1 MTSTPT
7 PPFKVQKFRERWER
21 IDRTTGE
28 THDHGWTGHALY
40 RIMHADKT
48 VGIFS
53 TGTGDVDTRPAPG
66 GYNIEYL
73 QVLDDTLPD
82 LDISAVWVVTTR
94 RQTTHLRGAYHATP
108 HYWMDLSVNITGP
121 AATLEHLEELRLQSI
136 NRIPEEQRQHISTVK
151 LLANLTE
158 SLKHHE
164 PHH

>member
-1 MTSTPT
+1 MTNQPT
-7 PPFKVQKFRERWER
+7 PPFTVQKFRERWER

-28 THDHGWTGHALY
+28 THDSGWSGHALY

-53 TGTGDVDTRPAPG
+53 TGTDQIDTRPAPG
-66 GYNIEYL
+66 GYDYSYT

-82 LDISAVWVVTTR
+82 LEISAVWVVDIVTHSTR
-94 RQTTHLRGAYHATP
+94 HGGETYHSPWWWT
-108 HYWMDLSVNITGP
+108 DLSVNTADP
-121 AATLEHLEELRLQSI
+121 NATLEHLEELRLQSI
-136 NRIPEEQRQHISTVK
+136 NRIPEELSRHIGSVK